1 MTSHA
6 MSLTTRTAKGPTFM
20 GLKFKV
26 PPFGKWIAVARERS
40 HLNRLTDAQLRDMGI
55 DFDAAR
61 REAARPFWDLP
72 AGR

>member
-6 MSLTTRTAKGPTFM
+6 LSLTERAAEGPTFM
-20 GLKFKV
+20 GLKLRV
-26 PPFGKWIAVARERS
+26 PPFGKWIAVSRERS
-40 HLNRLTDAQLRDMGI
+40 RLGRLPAEQLRDMGI
-55 DFDAAR
+55 DLEAAR

>member
-6 MSLTTRTAKGPTFM
+6 LSLTERTAKGPTFM
-20 GLKFKV
+20 GLQLKV

-40 HLNRLTDAQLRDMGI
+40 RLGRLTTEQLRDMGI
-55 DFDAAR
+55 DMEAAR

>member
-1 MTSHA
+1 MTSHI
-6 MSLTTRTAKGPTFM
+6 MPLPEHTAKGPAFM

-40 HLNRLTDAQLRDMGI
+40 RLGRLTDAQLRDMGI
-55 DFDAAR
+55 DPKAAGH
-61 REAARPFWDLP
+61 EAARPFWDLP